1 MKQQLFLCRTICWVI
16 DLKYPA
22 FSCFTKWLYLTGKT
36 VFVSPSK
43 TFRKIIHDKL
53 KQLFQFRNWNDEI
66 KLNNTINCV
75 NRRKQWIWVL
85 YVFFLSKKTDEV
97 YSFYREYN
105 CKVPKMSGVFGFT
118 FFFFFSTESYI
129 TYGTH
134 F

>member
-85 YVFFLSKKTDEV
+85 YVFSNPKKPMKFIHFTENTTVKFQRWVVFLV
-97 YSFYREYN
+97 LH
-105 CKVPKMSGVFGFT
+105 
-118 FFFFFSTESYI
+118 FFSFFQLNLI

>member
-16 DLKYPA
+16 DLKYLA
-22 FSCFTKWLYLTGKT
+22 FSCFTKWLNLTSKT

-43 TFRKIIHDKL
+43 TFRKLINDKL

-75 NRRKQWIWVL
+75 NRRKQWIWVS
-85 YVFFLSKKTDEV
+85 YVFSNPNKTMKFIHFTENTTV
-97 YSFYREYN
+97 KLQRWVVF
-105 CKVPKMSGVFGFT
+105 FGFN
-118 FFFFFSTESYI
+118 FFLFSTKSYI
-129 TYGTH
+129 TYGTL